1 MGVPPKSSLFF
12 LGIFKEINHLF
23 GGYPHDLGTP
33 VYLNMICAY
42 MCRGQFSHRR
52 GWS

>member
-33 VYLNMICAY
+33 RISKYD
-42 MCRGQFSHRR
+42 MCIYVPWSVFS
-52 GWS
+52 